1 MRQLRP
7 LIIAVAVLVLAPTA
21 ATAAILPPGFQETA
35 AFTGLVNPTSV
46 RFAADGRVFVAE
58 KRGRVLVYD
67 SLADPTPSVL
77 LDVSTAV
84 HDFWDRG
91 LLGMALDPQF
101 TSGRPFV
108 YVLYTYD
115 KDPSSPTVPRWG
127 DGCPTPPGA
136 TADGCV
142 VSGRLSRISPD
153 GTETPL
159 ITDWCQQY
167 PSHSIGDLAFG
178 PDGALYLSAGDGAS
192 FNFADYGQDGNP
204 VNRAATRSRKAAR
217 CAARTCAPPA
227 TRPGPTARSC
237 ASTRTPARRCP
248 TTRRPARPTR

>member
-1 MRQLRP
+1 MLRRDRLTAQARRLEDRERHRQDDTFGQDGGSQHRNTVGRWRQLRP

-67 SLADPTPSVL
+67 SLADPTPRVL

-84 HDFWDRG
+84 HGFWDRG

-101 TSGRPFV
+101 TSGRPYV

-142 VSGRLSRISPD
+142 VSGRLSRVGPD

-167 PSHSIGDLAFG
+167 
-178 PDGALYLSAGDGAS
+178 
-192 FNFADYGQDGNP
+192 
-204 VNRAATRSRKAAR
+204 RATRS
-217 CAARTCAPPA
+217 A
-227 TRPGPTARSC
+227 TSRSGPTARSTC
-237 ASTRTPARRCP
+237 RRATVPRSTSP
-248 TTRRPARPTR
+248 TTARTATP